1 MRGGWVCLEG
11 DGWTQLLGRLGKLMG
26 KVRVCWSLAGD
37 WSLVLVTVVL
47 VQKMEIGGLGL
58 LLRECCSVRFKIGGG
73 YECVRLDS
81 SDF

>member
-1 MRGGWVCLEG
+1 MGLFGRGWVDATLREVREV
-11 DGWTQLLGRLGKLMG
+11 DG